1 MIAMVLIAAQFTGLA
16 VFAIG
21 LGVLVFGAYG
31 LLLKAHRTLLDRGWW
46 K

>member
-1 MIAMVLIAAQFTGLA
+1 MIAQVLIAAQFTGLA

-21 LGVLVFGAYG
+21 LGVLLFGIYAWV
-31 LLLKAHRTLLDRGWW
+31 LAVHRRGIDRGWW